1 MTQEWYETMQK
12 TSFYLSLRVL
22 KEAGVFSEDYF
33 KKFYK
38 SEEKAWLRF
47 QEDASK
53 VQFEDIYPEEF

>member
-1 MTQEWYETMQK
+1 MQK
-12 TSFYLSLRVL
+12 TSFYLSLRVS

-38 SEEKAWLRF
+38 SEEKAWLRL